1 MRKRFRIGLTSIAI
15 ATVAIAGATVATAA
29 ILGSQPGS
37 LTAAKTVERVM
48 LKAQDRDIAGLEE
61 PVNLQG
67 PVSGAAIFKASLG
80 NGESCLPRQKV
91 LERLEADQKS
101 LGGKTVMLADGLQ
114 QSFSDVWR
122 REAHVAPVKVSSV
135 VAHLF
140 SDDGGSEWNAD
151 VVEFDA
157 DGCAMS
163 RTLVPGDIWNTLLKT
178 AIGVQV

>member
-29 ILGSQPGS
+29 IVGSRPTL
-37 LTAAKTVERVM
+37 LTSGKTVERVV
-48 LKAQDRDIAGLEE
+48 LKAQERDIAGLEE
-61 PVNLQG
+61 PANLQG
-67 PVSGAAIFKASLG
+67 PVSGTKLFKASLG
-80 NGESCLPRQKV
+80 TDESCLQPQKV
-91 LERLEADQKS
+91 LERLQADQKVM
-101 LGGKTVMLADGLQ
+101 GGKTVMLADGLQ

-122 REAHVAPVKVSSV
+122 REAHVAPVRVSSV

-140 SDDGGSEWNAD
+140 SDTTGSEWNAD

-157 DGCAMS
+157 KGCAMS

-178 AIGVQV
+178 AIGVQA